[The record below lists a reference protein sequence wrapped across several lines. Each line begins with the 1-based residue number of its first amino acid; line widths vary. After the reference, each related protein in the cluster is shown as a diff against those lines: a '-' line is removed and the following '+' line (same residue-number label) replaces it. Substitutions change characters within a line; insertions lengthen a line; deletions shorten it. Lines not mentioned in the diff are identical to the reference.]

1 MEDGHI
7 VEQGAH
13 AELLRRGWRVRPPA
27 WRSVRWSDHLSAV
40 FVRMLGWTGNTPI
53 EMLVVGG
60 VTPSTWL
67 SSGALVA
74 GVADASGRSR
84 KETARAGP
92 AMAASDGLDR
102 EAVAG
107 RD

>member
-1 MEDGHI
+1 M
-7 VEQGAH
+7 
-13 AELLRRGWRVRPPA
+13 
-27 WRSVRWSDHLSAV
+27 SAA

-84 KETARAGP
+84 QETARAGP